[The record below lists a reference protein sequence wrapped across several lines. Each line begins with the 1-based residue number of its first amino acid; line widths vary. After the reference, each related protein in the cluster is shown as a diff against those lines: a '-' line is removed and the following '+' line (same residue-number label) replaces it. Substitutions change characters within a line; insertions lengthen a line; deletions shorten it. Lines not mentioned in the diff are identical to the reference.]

1 MNIQKLI
8 SEARSNPELLSTI
21 NIDELLDNLEIDES
35 EYLETAT
42 LESTK
47 DTVVAAIN
55 ELPICEFKRD
65 SFAKSLSNY
74 RFVDQICD
82 MRTNRYS
89 RWVQLNNPEKLLRG
103 GTVVDIKILKNIQI
117 LVKTHGPFHSFV
129 TCIFDENVR
138 FFQKLTDDEMLIL
151 MSNAYLGDAD
161 IEAEAEAEA
170 EAESDDEEV
179 SP

>member
-8 SEARSNPELLSTI
+8 SEARSNPELISTI

-47 DTVVAAIN
+47 DAVVAAIN
-55 ELPICEFKRD
+55 ELPISEFKRD

-74 RFVDQICD
+74 RFIDQLCD

-89 RWVQLNNPEKLLRG
+89 RWISLKNPETLLRG
-103 GTVVDIKILKNIQI
+103 GTVVDIKIMKNIQI

-138 FFQKLTDDEMLIL
+138 FFQKLTDDETLIL
-151 MSNAYLGDAD
+151 MSNAYLEDAD
-161 IEAEAEAEA
+161 VES
-170 EAESDDEEV
+170 ESDDEEV